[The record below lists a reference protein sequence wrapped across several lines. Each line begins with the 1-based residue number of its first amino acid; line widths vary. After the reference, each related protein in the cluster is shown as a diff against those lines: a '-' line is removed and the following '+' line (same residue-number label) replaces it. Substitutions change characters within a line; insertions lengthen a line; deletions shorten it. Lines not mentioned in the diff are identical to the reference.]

1 MIVGYDTQPW
11 TASLSSLRLLAVA
24 EMQKDKNFTAIEK
37 RSEVMVAVTMADKLA
52 ITMKN
57 YRACMADDDEYKA
70 VHVKLVACSMLTLD
84 LLHMEI
90 KALTQVAAAAEAKRN
105 EEDVVTIDNSITH
118 HEGNQISLEGAQ
130 EIWASRPG
138 SGAKAV

>member
-1 MIVGYDTQPW
+1 MEKRSEG
-11 TASLSSLRLLAVA
+11 
-24 EMQKDKNFTAIEK
+24 MAIEK

-57 YRACMADDDEYKA
+57 YRACTEDDDEYKA
-70 VHVKLVACSMLTLD
+70 LHVKLMACSMMALD
-84 LLHMEI
+84 LIHIEL
-90 KALTQVAAAAEAKRN
+90 KALTQVASAAEAKRN
-105 EEDVVTIDNSITH
+105 EEVAARTASAATH

-130 EIWASRPG
+130 EIWASPPG

>member
-1 MIVGYDTQPW
+1 
-11 TASLSSLRLLAVA
+11 
-24 EMQKDKNFTAIEK
+24 MQKDKNFTAIEK

-57 YRACMADDDEYKA
+57 YRACTEDDDEYKA
-70 VHVKLVACSMLTLD
+70 LHVKLMACSMMALD
-84 LLHMEI
+84 LIHIEL
-90 KALTQVAAAAEAKRN
+90 KALTQVASAAEAKRN
-105 EEDVVTIDNSITH
+105 EEVAARTASAATH

-130 EIWASRPG
+130 EIWASPPG